1 MLEAIFTT
9 GIDEIEVSGL
19 TQWDRGQKIN
29 ITIPGGLPS
38 MFQVHFTFRGGTKAL
53 NVSVFDSTEVGIP
66 DELLTQPLDL
76 VAYVYLITE
85 DSGETVKTI
94 HLPMTPRQ
102 KPEDYSELPP
112 SFQERV
118 DTMLLEFNDKVNDA
132 VDMAWNAERVAV
144 GSVQSAADSASAAQA
159 AAEAAQKAAEDTKE
173 AAQLTEGE
181 VAALMGDID
190 CGTFTGG

>member
-1 MLEAIFTT
+1 MFEAIFTT
-9 GIDEIEVSGL
+9 GVDEIEISGL

-38 MFQVHFTFRGGTKAL
+38 MFQVHFAFRGGTKAL
-53 NVSVFDSTEVGIP
+53 NVSVFDSTEVEIP

-94 HLPMTPRQ
+94 HMPLTPRQ

-132 VDMAWNAERVAV
+132 VDMAWNAEQVAV
-144 GSVQSAADSASAAQA
+144 NSVQTAANSASAAQA
-159 AAEAAQKAAEDTKE
+159 AAQAAQKAAEDTK
-173 AAQLTEGE
+173 AAAEMGE
-181 VAALMGDID
+181 EVVAALMGDID
-190 CGTFTGG
+190 CGTFEEG